1 MNEQAPTVASQRKV
15 NLVNYE
21 NIHPALIYF
30 KSDDEIWERIK
41 KDFPDQLA
49 DLVSWKENPNCQ
61 CGQRLLKFF
70 NELLQVHPSALDKY
84 VLDENKFNS
93 ALVQQ
98 VADQQERLM
107 AGKIVEVDKGAD
119 AWHKLFQS
127 LEGKQFM
134 AFSAV
139 EREDKVVVYFL

>member
-1 MNEQAPTVASQRKV
+1 MNEQNPAVSNQRS
-15 NLVNYE
+15 LSIVNYE
-21 NIHPALIYF
+21 NVHPALQYF
-30 KSDDEIWERIK
+30 KSDDATWERIK

-70 NELLQVHPSALDKY
+70 NELLNVYPSALDKY

-93 ALVQQ
+93 ALVKQIESQ
-98 VADQQERLM
+98 RNNLL
-107 AGKIVEVDKGAD
+107 AGKIIEVDKGEA
-119 AWHKLFQS
+119 AWHKLFES